1 MIITIR
7 KTKTNEKSGY
17 VFWRFR
23 LMQEINNNVKKATFG
38 GGCFWCLQADFE
50 KVPGVVKTVSGY
62 TGGFK
67 DHPSYE
73 EVCSGKTGHVETVQI
88 YYDTAKVT
96 YEALLDVFW
105 RHIDPTDPDGQ
116 FADRGPQY
124 RPVIFYHDEEQK
136 KQAEQSREEMTKS
149 RRFKVLI
156 TTAIEP
162 ITEFYEAEDYHQDYH
177 KNNPIRYKYY
187 RQGSGRDQF
196 LTMTWGTTDAN
207 FSKPDRKTLKE
218 KLTPLQFN
226 VTQKNGTEPP
236 FQNEYCDN
244 HKEGIYVD
252 VVSGEPLFSSHDKFD
267 SGCGWP
273 SFMRPLENNNIM
285 EKEDRSLFMRRVEVR
300 SRQADSHLGHIFPD
314 GPQPTGLRYCINSA
328 ALKFIPKE
336 TMEKEGYGKYLKFFS
351 DGRKPTDS
359 K

>member
-1 MIITIR
+1 
-7 KTKTNEKSGY
+7 
-17 VFWRFR
+17 
-23 LMQEINNNVKKATFG
+23 MQEINNNVKKATFG

-149 RRFKVLI
+149 RRFKGLI

-196 LTMTWGTTDAN
+196 LTMMWGKTDAN

-236 FQNEYCDN
+236 FQNEYWDN

-336 TMEKEGYGKYLKFFS
+336 AMEEEGYGNYLRFFA
-351 DGRKPTDS
+351 DGQKPTDS